1 MTNKRNKRNN
11 RTKTT
16 APEIMRDT
24 TLEDPRRHSKSAPW
38 YARRSAIM
46 SYAAGILADN
56 PWLDSVVRQGW
67 GGLMVHLVTPS
78 TPGRLRYALDVSVAP
93 ETPERVRTVAYCVP
107 GYPRS
112 VHEDGSWR
120 VARAAMHRMVSR
132 PEEVIDL
139 VRSYADEAQ
148 AEDAKEK

>member
-1 MTNKRNKRNN
+1 MTNKKGRK
-11 RTKTT
+11 
-16 APEIMRDT
+16 APAPTMRDT
-24 TLEDPRRHSKSAPW
+24 TLEDTRRRSKSAPW

-56 PWLDSVVRQGW
+56 PWLASTVSQGEE
-67 GGLMVHLVTPS
+67 GLLVHLVTPS
-78 TPGRLRYALDVSVAP
+78 TPGRLRYALDVSVSP
-93 ETPERVRTVAYCVP
+93 SSPERVRTVAYCVP
-107 GYPRS
+107 GYPRA

-132 PEEVIDL
+132 PEEVVDL

-148 AEDAKEK
+148 AEEVKEK

>member
-1 MTNKRNKRNN
+1 MTNKRNKRNKKAQAA
-11 RTKTT
+11 T
-16 APEIMRDT
+16 EIMRDT
-24 TLEDPRRHSKSAPW
+24 TLEDTRRHSKSAPW

-56 PWLDSVVRQGW
+56 PWLDSTVSQGE
-67 GGLMVHLVTPS
+67 GGVLVHLVTPS
-78 TPGRLRYALDVSVAP
+78 MPGRLRYALDVSVAP
-93 ETPERVRTVAYCVP
+93 DTPERVRTVAYCVP
-107 GYPRS
+107 GYPRA

-132 PEEVIDL
+132 PEEVVDL

-148 AEDAKEK
+148 AEEAKEK

>member
-1 MTNKRNKRNN
+1 MTNEKNN
-11 RTKTT
+11 RTKKA

-24 TLEDPRRHSKSAPW
+24 TLEDTRRRSKSAPW

-56 PWLDSVVRQGW
+56 PWLDSMVSQGEE
-67 GGLMVHLVTPS
+67 GLLVHLVTPS

-93 ETPERVRTVAYCVP
+93 SKPERVRTVAYCVP
-107 GYPRS
+107 GYPRA

-132 PEEVIDL
+132 PEEAVDL

-148 AEDAKEK
+148 AEGAKEK

>member
-1 MTNKRNKRNN
+1 MTNKKTD
-11 RTKTT
+11 RTKKA

-24 TLEDPRRHSKSAPW
+24 TLDDTRRRPKSAPW

-56 PWLDSVVRQGW
+56 PWLNSMVSQGEE
-67 GGLMVHLVTPS
+67 GLQVHLVTPS

-93 ETPERVRTVAYCVP
+93 SKPERVRTVAYCVP
-107 GYPRS
+107 GYPRA

-132 PEEVIDL
+132 PGEVVDL

-148 AEDAKEK
+148 AEGAREK

>member
-1 MTNKRNKRNN
+1 MTNKMDN
-11 RTKTT
+11 RTKSATT
-16 APEIMRDT
+16 GIMRDT
-24 TLEDPRRHSKSAPW
+24 TLEDPRRRSRRAPW

-56 PWLDSVVRQGW
+56 PWLDSMVSQGE
-67 GGLMVHLVTPS
+67 GGLRVHLVTPS

-93 ETPERVRTVAYCVP
+93 ATTERVRTVAYCVP
-107 GYPRS
+107 GYPRA

-120 VARAAMHRMVSR
+120 VARAAMHRMVSM
-132 PEEVIDL
+132 PEEVVDL

-148 AEDAKEK
+148 AEEAKEK

>member
-1 MTNKRNKRNN
+1 MTNKKDRK
-11 RTKTT
+11 
-16 APEIMRDT
+16 APAAEIMRDT
-24 TLEDPRRHSKSAPW
+24 TLEDTRRRSKSAPW

-56 PWLDSVVRQGW
+56 PWLDSMVSQGEE
-67 GGLMVHLVTPS
+67 GLQVHLVTPS

-93 ETPERVRTVAYCVP
+93 ATPERVRTVAYCVP
-107 GYPRS
+107 GYPRA

-132 PEEVIDL
+132 PEEVVDL

-148 AEDAKEK
+148 AEEAKEK

>member
-1 MTNKRNKRNN
+1 MTNRRNN
-11 RTKTT
+11 RKSMTT
-16 APEIMRDT
+16 APAMRDT
-24 TLEDPRRHSKSAPW
+24 TLEDTRRRSKSAPW

-56 PWLDSVVRQGW
+56 PWLDSMVSQGEE
-67 GGLMVHLVTPS
+67 GLLVHLVTPS
-78 TPGRLRYALDVSVAP
+78 VPGRLRYALDVSVAP
-93 ETPERVRTVAYCVP
+93 ATPERVRTVAYCVP
-107 GYPRS
+107 GYPRA

-132 PEEVIDL
+132 PEEVVDL

-148 AEDAKEK
+148 TAEAKEK

>member
-1 MTNKRNKRNN
+1 MT
-11 RTKTT
+11 TKTT
-16 APEIMRDT
+16 SKPIMRDT
-24 TLEDPRRHSKSAPW
+24 TLDDAKRRSKSTPW

-56 PWLDSVVRQGW
+56 PWLDSMVSQGEE
-67 GGLMVHLVTPS
+67 GLLVHLVTPS

-93 ETPERVRTVAYCVP
+93 SKPERVRTVAYCVP
-107 GYPRS
+107 GYPRA

-132 PEEVIDL
+132 PEEVVDL
-139 VRSYADEAQ
+139 VRSYADEADTT
-148 AEDAKEK
+148 EAKEK

>member
-1 MTNKRNKRNN
+1 MTNGGNRNAP
-11 RTKTT
+11 

-24 TLEDPRRHSKSAPW
+24 TLEDTRRRSKSAPW
-38 YARRSAIM
+38 YVRRSAIM

-56 PWLDSVVRQGW
+56 PWLNSKVSQGEE
-67 GGLMVHLVTPS
+67 GLRVHLVTPS

-93 ETPERVRTVAYCVP
+93 SKPERVRTVAYCVP
-107 GYPRS
+107 GYPRA

-132 PEEVIDL
+132 PEEVVDL
-139 VRSYADEAQ
+139 VRSYADAAQ
-148 AEDAKEK
+148 TEEAKEK

>member
-1 MTNKRNKRNN
+1 MTNKRDRK
-11 RTKTT
+11 
-16 APEIMRDT
+16 APAAEIMRDT
-24 TLEDPRRHSKSAPW
+24 TVEDHRRRSKSAPW

-56 PWLDSVVRQGW
+56 PWLCSTVSQGDE
-67 GGLMVHLVTPS
+67 GLLVHLVTPS
-78 TPGRLRYALDVSVAP
+78 EPGRLRYALDVSVP
-93 ETPERVRTVAYCVP
+93 PSKPERVRTVAYCVP
-107 GYPRS
+107 GYPRA

-139 VRSYADEAQ
+139 VRSYADEA
-148 AEDAKEK
+148 ETSEKEK

>member
-1 MTNKRNKRNN
+1 MTTEKSSK
-11 RTKTT
+11 
-16 APEIMRDT
+16 PIMRDT
-24 TLEDPRRHSKSAPW
+24 TLDDAKRRSKSAPW

-56 PWLDSVVRQGW
+56 PWLDSMVSQGEE
-67 GGLMVHLVTPS
+67 GLLVHLVTPS

-93 ETPERVRTVAYCVP
+93 SKPERVRTVAYCVP
-107 GYPRS
+107 GYPRA

-132 PEEVIDL
+132 PEEVVDL
-139 VRSYADEAQ
+139 VRSYADEADTT
-148 AEDAKEK
+148 EAKEK

>member
-1 MTNKRNKRNN
+1 MT
-11 RTKTT
+11 TKKSSKS
-16 APEIMRDT
+16 IMRDT
-24 TLEDPRRHSKSAPW
+24 TLDDAKRRSKSAPW

-56 PWLDSVVRQGW
+56 PWLDSMVSQGEE
-67 GGLMVHLVTPS
+67 GLLVHLVTPS

-93 ETPERVRTVAYCVP
+93 SKPERVRTVAYCVP
-107 GYPRS
+107 GYPRA

-132 PEEVIDL
+132 PEEVVDL
-139 VRSYADEAQ
+139 VRSYADEADTT
-148 AEDAKEK
+148 EAKEK

>member
-1 MTNKRNKRNN
+1 MTNKKSS
-11 RTKTT
+11 K
-16 APEIMRDT
+16 PIMRDT
-24 TLEDPRRHSKSAPW
+24 TLDDAKRRSKSAPW

-56 PWLDSVVRQGW
+56 PWLDSMVSQGEE
-67 GGLMVHLVTPS
+67 GLLVHLVTPS

-93 ETPERVRTVAYCVP
+93 SKPERVRTVAYCVP
-107 GYPRS
+107 GYPRA

-132 PEEVIDL
+132 PEEVVDL
-139 VRSYADEAQ
+139 VRSYADEADTT
-148 AEDAKEK
+148 EAKEK

>member
-1 MTNKRNKRNN
+1 MTNRKSKVP
-11 RTKTT
+11 
-16 APEIMRDT
+16 ADEIMRDT
-24 TLEDPRRHSKSAPW
+24 TVDDERRRSKSAPW

-56 PWLDSVVRQGW
+56 PWLESTIYQGKE
-67 GGLMVHLVTPS
+67 GLRIHWVTPS
-78 TPGRLRYALDVSVAP
+78 TPGRLRYALDVSVAS
-93 ETPERVRTVAYCVP
+93 TKPERVKTTAYCVP
-107 GYPRS
+107 GYPRA

-139 VRSYADEAQ
+139 VESYADEA
-148 AEDAKEK
+148 ETSEKEK

>member
-1 MTNKRNKRNN
+1 MTNKKSS
-11 RTKTT
+11 K
-16 APEIMRDT
+16 PIMRDT
-24 TLEDPRRHSKSAPW
+24 TLDDAKRRSKSAPW

-56 PWLDSVVRQGW
+56 PWLDSMVSQGEE
-67 GGLMVHLVTPS
+67 GLLVHLVTPS

-93 ETPERVRTVAYCVP
+93 SKPERVRTVAYCVP
-107 GYPRS
+107 GYPRA

-132 PEEVIDL
+132 PEEVVDL
-139 VRSYADEAQ
+139 VRSYADEADTT
-148 AEDAKEK
+148 EAKEA

>member
-1 MTNKRNKRNN
+1 MTTKRNN
-11 RTKTT
+11 RTKTA

-24 TLEDPRRHSKSAPW
+24 TLEDSRRRSKSAPW

-56 PWLDSVVRQGW
+56 PWLSSTVSQGEE
-67 GGLMVHLVTPS
+67 GLLVHLVTPS

-93 ETPERVRTVAYCVP
+93 ATPERVRTVAYCVP
-107 GYPRS
+107 GYPRA

-120 VARAAMHRMVSR
+120 VARAAMHRMVLR
-132 PEEVIDL
+132 PEEVVDL
-139 VRSYADEAQ
+139 VRSYVDEAR
-148 AEDAKEK
+148 AEEAKEK

>member
-1 MTNKRNKRNN
+1 MTNKRSRK
-11 RTKTT
+11 
-16 APEIMRDT
+16 PIMRDT
-24 TLEDPRRHSKSAPW
+24 TLDDAKRRSKSAPW

-56 PWLDSVVRQGW
+56 PWLDSMVSQGEE
-67 GGLMVHLVTPS
+67 GLLVHLVTPS

-93 ETPERVRTVAYCVP
+93 SKPERVRTVAYCVP
-107 GYPRS
+107 GYPRA

-132 PEEVIDL
+132 PEEVVDL
-139 VRSYADEAQ
+139 VRSYADEADTT
-148 AEDAKEK
+148 EAKEK

>member
-1 MTNKRNKRNN
+1 MTNKKTD
-11 RTKTT
+11 RTKKA

-24 TLEDPRRHSKSAPW
+24 TLDDTRRRSKSAPW

-56 PWLDSVVRQGW
+56 PWLNSMVSQGEE
-67 GGLMVHLVTPS
+67 GLQVHLVTPS

-93 ETPERVRTVAYCVP
+93 SKPERVRTVAYCVP
-107 GYPRS
+107 GYPRA

-132 PEEVIDL
+132 PGEVVDL

-148 AEDAKEK
+148 AEGAREK

>member
-1 MTNKRNKRNN
+1 MT
-11 RTKTT
+11 TKKSSK
-16 APEIMRDT
+16 PIMRDT
-24 TLEDPRRHSKSAPW
+24 TLDDAKRRSKSAPW

-56 PWLDSVVRQGW
+56 PWLDSMVSQGEE
-67 GGLMVHLVTPS
+67 GLLVHLVTPS

-93 ETPERVRTVAYCVP
+93 AKPERVRTVAYCVP
-107 GYPRS
+107 GYPRA

-132 PEEVIDL
+132 PEEVVDL
-139 VRSYADEAQ
+139 VRSYADEADTT
-148 AEDAKEK
+148 EAKEK

>member
-1 MTNKRNKRNN
+1 MTNKRNN
-11 RTKTT
+11 RTKKA
-16 APEIMRDT
+16 APAMRDT
-24 TLEDPRRHSKSAPW
+24 TLEDARRRSKSAPW

-56 PWLDSVVRQGW
+56 PWLNSMVSQGEE
-67 GGLMVHLVTPS
+67 GLQVHLVTPS

-93 ETPERVRTVAYCVP
+93 ATPERVRTVAYCVP
-107 GYPRS
+107 GYPRA

-132 PEEVIDL
+132 PEEVVDL

-148 AEDAKEK
+148 AEEAKEK

>member
-1 MTNKRNKRNN
+1 MT
-11 RTKTT
+11 TKKSSK
-16 APEIMRDT
+16 PIMRDT
-24 TLEDPRRHSKSAPW
+24 TLDDAKRRLKSAPW

-56 PWLDSVVRQGW
+56 PWLDSMVSQGEE
-67 GGLMVHLVTPS
+67 GLLVHLVTPS

-93 ETPERVRTVAYCVP
+93 SKPERVRTVAYCVP
-107 GYPRS
+107 GYPRA

-132 PEEVIDL
+132 PEEVVDL
-139 VRSYADEAQ
+139 VRSYADEA
-148 AEDAKEK
+148 DTTGAKGK

>member
-1 MTNKRNKRNN
+1 MTNKRNN
-11 RTKTT
+11 RTKT
-16 APEIMRDT
+16 AAAEIMRDT
-24 TLEDPRRHSKSAPW
+24 TLEDTRRRSKSAPW

-56 PWLDSVVRQGW
+56 PWLDSTVSQGEE
-67 GGLMVHLVTPS
+67 GLLVHLVTPS

-93 ETPERVRTVAYCVP
+93 SKPERVRTVAYCVP
-107 GYPRS
+107 SYPRA

-132 PEEVIDL
+132 PEEVVDL

-148 AEDAKEK
+148 TAEAKEK

>member
-1 MTNKRNKRNN
+1 MTTKRSSK
-11 RTKTT
+11 
-16 APEIMRDT
+16 PIMRDT
-24 TLEDPRRHSKSAPW
+24 TLDDAKRRSKSAPW

-56 PWLDSVVRQGW
+56 PLLNSMVSQGEE
-67 GGLMVHLVTPS
+67 GLLVHLVTPS

-93 ETPERVRTVAYCVP
+93 SKPERVRTVAYCVP
-107 GYPRS
+107 GYPRA

-132 PEEVIDL
+132 PEEVVDL
-139 VRSYADEAQ
+139 VRSYADEADTT
-148 AEDAKEK
+148 EAKEK